1 MQLNKDEIIRDGE
14 NHYSVFCIL
23 GSVIY
28 VKRTLD
34 INSTPYDLEDVLK
47 HYRKIEIIGD
57 KNNGW
62 KRI

>member
-1 MQLNKDEIIRDGE
+1 MQLNKDEIIKDGE

-34 INSTPYDLEDVLK
+34 INSIPYTLEDVLK

-57 KNNGW
+57 KNNG
-62 KRI
+62 

>member
-1 MQLNKDEIIRDGE
+1 MQLNKDEIIKDGE

-34 INSTPYDLEDVLK
+34 INSIPYTLEDVLK

-57 KNNGW
+57 KSNE
-62 KRI
+62 

>member
-34 INSTPYDLEDVLK
+34 INSTPYDLEDILK

-57 KNNGW
+57 KNNG
-62 KRI
+62 

>member
-1 MQLNKDEIIRDGE
+1 MQLNKDEIIKDGE
-14 NHYSVFCIL
+14 NFYSVFCIL

-34 INSTPYDLEDVLK
+34 VNSAPYALEDVLK

-57 KNNGW
+57 K
-62 KRI
+62 K